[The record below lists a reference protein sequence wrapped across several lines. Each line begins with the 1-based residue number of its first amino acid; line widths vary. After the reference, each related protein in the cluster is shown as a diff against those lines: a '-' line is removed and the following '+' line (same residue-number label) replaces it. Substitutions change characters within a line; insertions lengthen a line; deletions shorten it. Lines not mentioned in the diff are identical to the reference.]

1 MALAVRTKYEFFGPP
16 GATAIVFGLPVLLW
30 TLFFGCNDVSGCP
43 APALLSPRDLTWAK
57 LKSEIPWP
65 ENGVRGFV
73 SWEVTFWTFA
83 YYFLSLVLHRVMPA
97 QEVVGTKLRDSGR
110 PLTYR
115 FNAFNASVVQLIACA
130 FGTYLQG
137 ADFVVW
143 KFMTDNYLQ
152 LLTTNILLAYAI
164 SIWVYAK
171 SFSVKPG
178 NPELREL
185 AQGGHTG
192 NVIYDFYIG
201 RELNPR
207 VTWPFFG
214 EIDVKTFLEMRP
226 GLTGWILLN
235 CANIAKQYRNY
246 GFVSDSILFT
256 TAVQAYY
263 VLEGQY
269 METGILTMMDIT
281 TDGLGFMLTFGDI
294 AWLPFL
300 YSTQTRY
307 LSTYPVTL
315 GPAGLAIVSAVF
327 ATGLYIFR
335 SSNSQKNLFRRDP
348 NHPSVKNLSY
358 IQTKRGTRLLT
369 AGWWGMSRH
378 INYFGDWLQASP
390 FSLPT
395 GIAGY
400 MILPAGS
407 AVAEAGATM
416 VDGRQVIQGAA
427 RGWGM
432 LFTYLYVVYFA
443 VLLIHREGRD
453 DVACSE
459 KYGED
464 WEKYKK
470 AVKYK
475 ILPFMPLRQN
485 HAQDPRPSPIGQ
497 PMLLYQLPKVTRK
510 VEYNDPESMMRTYS
524 DKATD
529 SGNTVGRAFCANC
542 GSPVRG
548 DSSKFP
554 GFLIVPVGCLDGSD
568 ADKADL
574 RPTAEYFCLSKAA
587 WLPGLEGT
595 EKVDLGPAM
604 NYS

>member
-57 LKSEIPWP
+57 LKYEIPWP

-97 QEVVGTKLRDSGR
+97 EEVVGTKLRDSGR

-348 NHPSVKNLSY
+348 NHPSVKNLVY

-475 ILPFMPLRQN
+475 ILP
-485 HAQDPRPSPIGQ
+485 
-497 PMLLYQLPKVTRK
+497 YV
-510 VEYNDPESMMRTYS
+510 Y
-524 DKATD
+524 
-529 SGNTVGRAFCANC
+529 
-542 GSPVRG
+542 
-548 DSSKFP
+548 
-554 GFLIVPVGCLDGSD
+554 
-568 ADKADL
+568 
-574 RPTAEYFCLSKAA
+574 
-587 WLPGLEGT
+587 
-595 EKVDLGPAM
+595 
-604 NYS
+604 

>member
-1 MALAVRTKYEFFGPP
+1 MAPAVRTKYEFFGPP
-16 GATAIVFGLPVLLW
+16 GATGIVFGLPVLLW
-30 TLFFGCNDVSGCP
+30 TLFFACNDVSGCP
-43 APALLSPRDLTWAK
+43 APSLLSPRDLTWAK

-73 SWEVTFWTFA
+73 SWEVTFWVFA

-97 QEVVGTKLRDSGR
+97 EEVLGTKLKESGR
-110 PLTYR
+110 PLKYR
-115 FNAFNASVVQLIACA
+115 FNAFNATVVQLIACA
-130 FGTYLQG
+130 FGTYLHG

-143 KFMTDNYLQ
+143 RFLTDNYLQ
-152 LLTTNILLAYAI
+152 LLTTNIILAYAI

-178 NPELREL
+178 DSELREL

-192 NVIYDFYIG
+192 NLIYDFYIG

-207 VTWPFFG
+207 VTLPFFG
-214 EIDVKTFLEMRP
+214 EIDIKTFLEMRP

-269 METGILTMMDIT
+269 MEAGILTMMDIT

-315 GPAGLAIVSAVF
+315 GPVGLAIVSAVF

-335 SSNSQKNLFRRDP
+335 ASNTQKNLFRRDP
-348 NHPSVKNLSY
+348 NHPSVRDLSY

-416 VDGRQVIQGAA
+416 LDGRQVIQGAA

-453 DVACSE
+453 DVACTE

-464 WEKYKK
+464 WETYKK
-470 AVKYK
+470 TVKYR
-475 ILPFMPLRQN
+475 ILP
-485 HAQDPRPSPIGQ
+485 
-497 PMLLYQLPKVTRK
+497 YV
-510 VEYNDPESMMRTYS
+510 Y
-524 DKATD
+524 
-529 SGNTVGRAFCANC
+529 
-542 GSPVRG
+542 
-548 DSSKFP
+548 
-554 GFLIVPVGCLDGSD
+554 
-568 ADKADL
+568 
-574 RPTAEYFCLSKAA
+574 
-587 WLPGLEGT
+587 
-595 EKVDLGPAM
+595 
-604 NYS
+604 